1 MHPFLSFALKAIC
14 ALYLRAALL
23 GLMNQSSATLLSAAV
38 FLALIGVGPSS
49 KDWK

>member
-1 MHPFLSFALKAIC
+1 MHPFLSGAIKGLS
-14 ALYLRAALL
+14 ATLLRFALL
-23 GLMNQSSATLLSAAV
+23 GLMNETSATLLSVAV